1 MPAGNDQAAAVA
13 DLIAAGGYTTNV
25 ERLIEA
31 AQSAV
36 SPELQAAS
44 MKAIDTEATAELDL
58 GSADVPDGHKVLSG
72 AVRGDAAVF
81 VVQDANGRTYKHV
94 QGYADDYE
102 APVSSSDEVAA
113 AAGAGAR
120 ASLTQA
126 IAEADAE
133 AKKELEEALAEI
145 ERNKAERIAEAQ
157 EAAAKEVEAAQ
168 AEADKLA
175 EAEADG
181 KATGGS
187 GSGEATG
194 GNDPKQASG
203 PKRAQGKKQSEKQSG
218 GGSK

>member
-25 ERLIEA
+25 ERLIDA
-31 AQSAV
+31 AQAAV

-58 GSADVPDGHKVLSG
+58 GSADVPEGHKVLSG

-81 VVQDANGRTYKHV
+81 VVADENGRTYKHV

-102 APVSSSDEVAA
+102 APVAKSEEVAA
-113 AAGAGAR
+113 QASASAR
-120 ASLTQA
+120 AGMSQA
-126 IAEADAE
+126 IAEAE
-133 AKKELEEALAEI
+133 AQAQRELEEALAEI
-145 ERNKAERIAEAQ
+145 NRKKAEAIQSAQEEAQ
-157 EAAAKEVEAAQ
+157 AEIESAQ
-168 AEADKLA
+168 EEADKLA

-181 KATGGS
+181 EATGGS

-203 PKRAQGKKQSEKQSG
+203 PKRAQGKKQTSG
-218 GGSK
+218 GGSKKS